1 MGKQADR
8 VVMNSDSSK
17 NIAEIVKVEIAFKD
31 GMRYDPAK
39 LIQSVTGLAGIR

>member
-1 MGKQADR
+1 MI
-8 VVMNSDSSK
+8 NSDASK
-17 NIAEIVKVEIAFKD
+17 NIAEIEKVEIVFKD